1 MIESLNDDY
10 DILKEIKFYSKCIV
24 FIVILFL
31 LLLLIILIILI
42 VIYSKVSILNKFTYI
57 PQ

>member
-10 DILKEIKFYSKCIV
+10 DILKQIKFYSKCV
-24 FIVILFL
+24 VSIVILFL

-42 VIYSKVSILNKFTYI
+42 VLLSKVNKFTYI